1 VQGFARNK
9 KYFGEIVKKVKN
21 VQGSKIFKVLALISI
36 ASVLSSNAF
45 VANAATKTITC
56 YKGTVV
62 KKVSAANPKCPTGY
76 STKKPVA
83 VKTTTPAKS
92 GASATSYQI
101 SATYTGKVSLLWS
114 ESDVQIS
121 SVSAKGTG
129 NNLGLDTL
137 TGNGSAAPSSSCDNP
152 SLVGTLGGGGNTIK
166 ITVDSTSKA
175 CADSDAA
182 PATVTLS
189 GNAVITGGTGKFAG
203 ATGTLK
209 VTGSFKIKSTVA
221 GSSESPALEMTFTGN
236 VNTK

>member
-1 VQGFARNK
+1 MA
-9 KYFGEIVKKVKN
+9 IVV
-21 VQGSKIFKVLALISI
+21 VLGVISANSFI
-36 ASVLSSNAF
+36 AS
-45 VANAATKTITC
+45 AATKTITC

-62 KKVSAANPKCPTGY
+62 KKVTAASPKCPTGY

-83 VKTTTPAKS
+83 AKTTAPAKP
-92 GASATSYQI
+92 GASATSYQL
-101 SATYTGKVSLLWS
+101 SATYSGKATLLWS
-114 ESDVQIS
+114 ESDVQVT

-152 SLVGTLGGGGNTIK
+152 ALVGTLGGGGNTIK
-166 ITVDSTSKA
+166 ITVDATSKA
-175 CADSDAA
+175 CSDSDAA
-182 PATVTLS
+182 PSTVTLS

-221 GSSESPALEMTFTGN
+221 GSTESPALEMTFTGN
-236 VNTK
+236 INTK

>member
-1 VQGFARNK
+1 MKSVQKSRISRVMA
-9 KYFGEIVKKVKN
+9 IVV
-21 VQGSKIFKVLALISI
+21 VLGVISANSFI
-36 ASVLSSNAF
+36 AS
-45 VANAATKTITC
+45 AATKTITC

-62 KKVSAANPKCPTGY
+62 KKVTAASPKCPTGY

-83 VKTTTPAKS
+83 AKTTAPAKP
-92 GASATSYQI
+92 GASATSYQL
-101 SATYTGKVSLLWS
+101 SATYSGKATLLWS
-114 ESDVQIS
+114 ESDVQVT

-152 SLVGTLGGGGNTIK
+152 ALVGTLGGGGNTIK
-166 ITVDSTSKA
+166 ITVDATSKA
-175 CADSDAA
+175 CSDSDAA
-182 PATVTLS
+182 PSTVTLS

-236 VNTK
+236 INTK

>member
-1 VQGFARNK
+1 MR
-9 KYFGEIVKKVKN
+9 KVH
-21 VQGSKIFKVLALISI
+21 SSRIFKVLAVVSVISVI
-36 ASVLSSNAF
+36 SANGL

-76 STKKPVA
+76 STKKPIA
-83 VKTTTPAKS
+83 TTPAKS

-221 GSSESPALEMTFTGN
+221 GSSESPALEMSFTGN

>member
-1 VQGFARNK
+1 MKSVQKSRISRVMA
-9 KYFGEIVKKVKN
+9 IVV
-21 VQGSKIFKVLALISI
+21 VLGVISANSFI
-36 ASVLSSNAF
+36 AS
-45 VANAATKTITC
+45 AATKTITC

-62 KKVSAANPKCPTGY
+62 KKVTAASPKCPTGY

-83 VKTTTPAKS
+83 AKTTAPAKP
-92 GASATSYQI
+92 GASATSYQL
-101 SATYTGKVSLLWS
+101 SATYSGKATLLWS
-114 ESDVQIS
+114 ESDVQVT

-152 SLVGTLGGGGNTIK
+152 ALVGTLGGGGNTIK
-166 ITVDSTSKA
+166 ITVDATSKA
-175 CADSDAA
+175 CSDSDAA
-182 PATVTLS
+182 PSTVTLS

-221 GSSESPALEMTFTGN
+221 GSTESPALEMTFTGN
-236 VNTK
+236 INTK

>member
-1 VQGFARNK
+1 MA
-9 KYFGEIVKKVKN
+9 IVV
-21 VQGSKIFKVLALISI
+21 VLGVISANSFI
-36 ASVLSSNAF
+36 AS
-45 VANAATKTITC
+45 AATKTITC

-62 KKVSAANPKCPTGY
+62 KKVTAASPKCPTGY

-83 VKTTTPAKS
+83 AKTTAPAKP
-92 GASATSYQI
+92 GASATSYQL
-101 SATYTGKVSLLWS
+101 SATYSGKATLLWS
-114 ESDVQIS
+114 ESDVQVT

-152 SLVGTLGGGGNTIK
+152 ALVGTLGGGGNTIK
-166 ITVDSTSKA
+166 ITVDATSKA
-175 CADSDAA
+175 CSDSDAA
-182 PATVTLS
+182 PSTVTLS

-236 VNTK
+236 INTK

>member
-1 VQGFARNK
+1 MR
-9 KYFGEIVKKVKN
+9 KVH
-21 VQGSKIFKVLALISI
+21 SSRIFKVLAVVSVISVI
-36 ASVLSSNAF
+36 SANGL

-76 STKKPVA
+76 STKKPIA
-83 VKTTTPAKS
+83 TTPAKS

-236 VNTK
+236 INTK

>member
-1 VQGFARNK
+1 MRRFARK
-9 KYFGEIVKKVKN
+9 KLYFVEIGNEMKS
-21 VQGSKIFKVLALISI
+21 VQKSRISRVMAIVVVLGVISANSFI
-36 ASVLSSNAF
+36 AS
-45 VANAATKTITC
+45 AATKTITC

-62 KKVSAANPKCPTGY
+62 KKVTAASPKCPTGY

-83 VKTTTPAKS
+83 AKTTAPAKP
-92 GASATSYQI
+92 GASATSYQL
-101 SATYTGKVSLLWS
+101 SATYSGKATLLWS
-114 ESDVQIS
+114 ESDVQVT

-152 SLVGTLGGGGNTIK
+152 ALVGTLGGGGNTIK
-166 ITVDSTSKA
+166 ITVDATSKA
-175 CADSDAA
+175 CSDSDAA
-182 PATVTLS
+182 PSTVTLS

-221 GSSESPALEMTFTGN
+221 GSTESPALEMTFTGN
-236 VNTK
+236 INTK

>member
-1 VQGFARNK
+1 MR
-9 KYFGEIVKKVKN
+9 KVH
-21 VQGSKIFKVLALISI
+21 SSRIFKVLAVVSVISVI
-36 ASVLSSNAF
+36 SANGL

-76 STKKPVA
+76 STKKPIA
-83 VKTTTPAKS
+83 TTPAKS

-182 PATVTLS
+182 PAIVTLS
-189 GNAVITGGTGKFAG
+189 GNAVITGGTGKFTG

-221 GSSESPALEMTFTGN
+221 GSSESPALEMSFTGN

>member
-1 VQGFARNK
+1 MRRFARK
-9 KYFGEIVKKVKN
+9 KLYFGEIGNEMKS
-21 VQGSKIFKVLALISI
+21 VQKSRISRVMAIVVVLGVISANSFI
-36 ASVLSSNAF
+36 AS
-45 VANAATKTITC
+45 AATKTITC

-62 KKVSAANPKCPTGY
+62 KKVTAASPKCPTGY

-83 VKTTTPAKS
+83 AKTTAPAKP
-92 GASATSYQI
+92 GALATSYQL
-101 SATYTGKVSLLWS
+101 SATYSGKATLLWS
-114 ESDVQIS
+114 ESDVQVT

-152 SLVGTLGGGGNTIK
+152 ALVGTLGGGGNTIK
-166 ITVDSTSKA
+166 ITVDATSKA
-175 CADSDAA
+175 CSDSDAA
-182 PATVTLS
+182 PSTVTLS

-221 GSSESPALEMTFTGN
+221 GSTESPALEMTFTGN
-236 VNTK
+236 INTK

>member
-1 VQGFARNK
+1 MQGFARNK
-9 KYFGEIVKKVKN
+9 KYFGEIGKKVKN
-21 VQGSKIFKVLALISI
+21 VQGSKIFKVLALVSI
-36 ASVLSSNAF
+36 ASVLSLNAS

-62 KKVSAANPKCPTGY
+62 KKVSAVNPKCPTGY
-76 STKKPVA
+76 STKKPLA
-83 VKTTTPAKS
+83 AAPAKS
-92 GASATSYQI
+92 GTSATSYQI
-101 SATYTGKVSLLWS
+101 SATYTGKVTLLWS

-121 SVSAKGTG
+121 SVSARSTG

-152 SLVGTLGGGGNTIK
+152 SLVGTIGGGGNTIK

-221 GSSESPALEMTFTGN
+221 GSTESPALEMTFTGN
-236 VNTK
+236 INTK

>member
-1 VQGFARNK
+1 MK
-9 KYFGEIVKKVKN
+9 KAKR
-21 VQGSKIFKVLALISI
+21 SKIS
-36 ASVLSSNAF
+36 SVLVTVALLSLLASNGL

-56 YKGTVV
+56 YKGTAI
-62 KKVSAANPKCPTGY
+62 KKVTATYPKCPTGY

-83 VKTTTPAKS
+83 VKSTAAAKS
-92 GASATSYQI
+92 GAASTSYQI
-101 SATYTGKVSLLWS
+101 SATYSGKVSLLWS
-114 ESDVQIS
+114 ESDVQVT

-137 TGNGSAAPSSSCDNP
+137 TGNGSAAPSSSCDTP

-166 ITVDSTSKA
+166 ITVDSSSKA
-175 CADSDAA
+175 CADSDGA

-221 GSSESPALEMTFTGN
+221 GSSESPALEMSFTGN
-236 VNTK
+236 INTK